1 MVSLLNEKSTERML
15 LCFAIAISA
24 YIGSYIRFGMQYYKI
39 WHIETDYTIM
49 YTQILGSF
57 IMGFI
62 IQHRSYMFVHSTSRF
77 YRILYTAI
85 SSGLCGSITTFSS
98 WSMECNKSFYLQWDL
113 SSFNNYIGSYNGG
126 RFLEWLTCMLTG
138 RLISCCL

>member
-1 MVSLLNEKSTERML
+1 MLYLTDKNVERILLF
-15 LCFAIAISA
+15 FAIAISA

-39 WHIETDYTIM
+39 WHTETNYTIM

-62 IQHRSYMFVHSTSRF
+62 LQHRSYLFVHSTSRF
-77 YRILYTAI
+77 HRILYTSI

-98 WSMECNKSFYLQWDL
+98 WAMECNNSFYLQWDV

-126 RFLEWLTCMLTG
+126 RLMEWLTCMLTG
-138 RLISCCL
+138 R